1 MDSFDRR
8 ILSVLRDG
16 KPRDFGQLL
25 KLSITAIRLQ
35 MAVCWL

>member
-25 KLSITAIRLQ
+25 KELVFPTTL
-35 MAVCWL
+35 